1 MSKHLDEPVMLAC
14 FTGKL
19 SEAQESAAQEH
30 LDRCEACRTRFEQ
43 LACSPQEWQRISSAL
58 RLEQQAV
65 RLSGSHGAH
74 GISESWPT
82 ADSLQARSASPHYP
96 AEYANAP
103 IDFAVS
109 FLEPSEREGVLGRLG
124 DFDIHSVIGFGGMGI
139 VLKGFQDELNRPVA
153 VKVMA
158 PHLATSAAAR
168 KRFLREAQ
176 ATAAIVHPNVMP
188 ILSVSDKGMLPFL
201 VMPYVACHSLQQ
213 RLDVEGTLPIVEV
226 LRIALQVAEGL
237 AAAHA
242 QGLVHRDVKPA
253 NILLERGVDRALL
266 TDFGL
271 ARAVDD
277 ATLTRSGVIAGTPQ
291 YMSPE
296 QARGDAVDARSDL
309 FSLGSVI
316 YAMCVGHPPFRAETS
331 YGILRKVT
339 DSEPRPMRLSNSDVP
354 DWLERLTQMLM
365 TKERDQRLP
374 DANHVATLLRQCLA
388 QVQQPMS
395 QTIPQELQPAVATR
409 GRASR
414 RKRVMLFTFISL
426 LVVTV
431 GAIGWNVRQRV
442 LDHEN
447 AKALRA
453 VVVYSSDQ
461 ANVSDDESLAG
472 VELMNDNDL
481 LEEFESVT
489 ADVDRLMQELDK
501 PKPSPS
507 AP

>member
-1 MSKHLDEPVMLAC
+1 MNNEHLDEQLIQSC
-14 FTGKL
+14 FSGEL
-19 SEAQESAAQEH
+19 SEDQESATRRH
-30 LDRCEACRTRFEQ
+30 LDQCDVCRVRFDEF
-43 LACSPQEWQRISSAL
+43 AGSSDEWQQISSVL
-58 RLEQQAV
+58 RVEQQAIHSSTS
-65 RLSGSHGAH
+65 RFGQPNS
-74 GISESWPT
+74 
-82 ADSLQARSASPHYP
+82 SPHFP
-96 AEYANAP
+96 GEYAQAP

-109 FLEPSEREGVLGRLG
+109 FLEPSDRDNVLGRLG
-124 DFDIHSVIGFGGMGI
+124 EFEIHAVIGYGGMGI
-139 VLKGFQDELNRPVA
+139 VLKGFQAELNRPVA

-188 ILSVSDKGMLPFL
+188 ILSVSEKGTLPFL

-213 RLDVEGTLPIVEV
+213 RMDAEGTLPIVEV
-226 LRIALQVAEGL
+226 LRISLQVAEGL
-237 AAAHA
+237 AAAHG

-316 YAMCVGHPPFRAETS
+316 YAMCVGHPPFRCETS

-339 DSEPRPMRLSNSDVP
+339 DSEPRAMRESNVEVP
-354 DWLERLTQMLM
+354 PWLERLVQRLM
-365 TKERDQRLP
+365 AKDRDQRYP
-374 DANHVATLLRQCLA
+374 DATHVAQLIRQCLA

-395 QTIPQELQPAVATR
+395 QTIPSELQESKPK
-409 GRASR
+409 
-414 RKRVMLFTFISL
+414 RKRLFEFVRTKRLLSFLMLAL
-426 LVVTV
+426 CLVLAVSFWLQLQ
-431 GAIGWNVRQRV
+431 AKEV
-442 LDHEN
+442 LTKKFKIEKYNQGSSNYSHSVPEPLMTHEQIHTEIE
-447 AKALRA
+447 ALA
-453 VVVYSSDQ
+453 SQ
-461 ANVSDDESLAG
+461 
-472 VELMNDNDL
+472 
-481 LEEFESVT
+481 
-489 ADVDRLMQELDK
+489 VDRLAHSLEDATTSDTPMVEQ
-501 PKPSPS
+501 
-507 AP
+507 